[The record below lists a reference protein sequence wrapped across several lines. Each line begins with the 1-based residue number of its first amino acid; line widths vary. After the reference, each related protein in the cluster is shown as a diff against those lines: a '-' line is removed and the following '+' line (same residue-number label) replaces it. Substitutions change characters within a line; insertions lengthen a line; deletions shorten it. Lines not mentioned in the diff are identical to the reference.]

1 MKKKLVLIII
11 AIFLIVA
18 VIPLLMLSNSTDN
31 LFEEKETKY
40 ALGDILE
47 KQEQA
52 DKQIEEY
59 IQDDSYTLENAKVIE
74 NPYGLTPLTA
84 LIIFSTEEE
93 TSIQVQINGRD
104 VTVVESS
111 KEHEIPIYG
120 MYAGYDN
127 IIKLTDDTGNVAEYT
142 ITTEKYNGD
151 VLQVEEADEES
162 LDDSVYFLSPNFV
175 ENCIY
180 DKYGNLLW
188 YITGD
193 YAGDIEYLENG
204 HFLISDPY
212 QRNKW
217 CKNKLCWLFGDGL
230 LR

>member
-1 MKKKLVLIII
+1 MKKKLVIIII
-11 AIFLIVA
+11 AVFLAIT
-18 VIPLLMLSNSTDN
+18 IISLLLFNNFASN
-31 LFEEKETKY
+31 LFEGKETQY

-59 IQDDSYTLENAKVIE
+59 MQDNNYTLQNAKIIE
-74 NPYGLTPLTA
+74 NPYSLTPLTA
-84 LIIFSTEEE
+84 LIIFSTEKE
-93 TSIQVQINGRD
+93 TSVQVQINNKEA
-104 VTVVESS
+104 TVAESS
-111 KEHEIPIYG
+111 QKHAIPIYG

-127 IIKLTDDTGNVAEYT
+127 IIKLTDDEGNTAEYT

-151 VLQVEEADEES
+151 MLQVEEAKEEN

-217 CKNKLCWLFGDGL
+217 S
-230 LR
+230 